1 MPIWNYRCIY
11 HMTEASNWP
20 SIQRSGL
27 LSTSRLLDLA
37 GLSGAERYAI
47 ERHQRLRSQLLPN
60 GATIRDQRPIP
71 PAALARCLTGDMKPE
86 DWYAELNRRVFFWLD
101 PKRLNRQ
108 RRASRRSPQIV
119 LVIDADCL
127 LSRYASAATLT
138 AFNTGNARR
147 KPARRGRQTFVP
159 YARWRESGWVSEA
172 AALETSCRP
181 LSHAPVELAIPG
193 AIEDIL
199 ETVVL
204 VRRLEVDEYLS
215 L

>member
-86 DWYAELNRRVFFWLD
+86 DWYAELNRRVFFW
-101 PKRLNRQ
+101 
-108 RRASRRSPQIV
+108 
-119 LVIDADCL
+119 
-127 LSRYASAATLT
+127 
-138 AFNTGNARR
+138 
-147 KPARRGRQTFVP
+147 
-159 YARWRESGWVSEA
+159 
-172 AALETSCRP
+172 
-181 LSHAPVELAIPG
+181 
-193 AIEDIL
+193 
-199 ETVVL
+199 
-204 VRRLEVDEYLS
+204 
-215 L
+215 